1 MKNIFYLL
9 IFFSIAI
16 QFVSCSKT
24 VDYNFPEIENKLVI
38 NSFFTS
44 DSTFKILV
52 SHTLPI
58 LQSGTPIVD
67 NAEVKLYENGV
78 FKENLSYSN
87 YFYHSVSK
95 PVIGKNYKIKVTA
108 PNYQEVSA
116 NDTMPDNPQLLQTE
130 FIKDFDVVTENDG
143 QTNNISRLKCLIN
156 DNLQI
161 KRYYEIVVYIRY
173 WDDYSQQYYID
184 NVGYKKN
191 NDEIINNENL
201 IDYYPDSII
210 FSNELFTSNQQ
221 NINVD
226 FFSGIISE
234 VGIQNFQVIVV
245 FRQVSKNY
253 YEYRKSLTLH
263 EYFQNNDDEIWG
275 SPAPVDLFTNIQ
287 NGEGVFAA
295 YNEVRDT
302 INYQN

>member
-1 MKNIFYLL
+1 MYKTN
-9 IFFSIAI
+9 SIALFFI
-16 QFVSCSKT
+16 GMSMIIVSCTKT
-24 VDYNFPEIENKLVI
+24 VDYHFPENEKKLVI

-44 DSTFKILV
+44 DSTFMILV

-87 YFYHSVSK
+87 DFYYSVSK
-95 PVIGKNYKIKVTA
+95 PVIGKNYKIEATA
-108 PNYQEVSA
+108 PNYPQVSA

-130 FIKDFDVVTENDG
+130 FIKDFDIVTENDG

-173 WDDYSQQYYID
+173 WGDYSQQFYID
-184 NVGYKKN
+184 RVSYKKN

-201 IDYYPDSII
+201 IDYHPDSII
-210 FSNELFTSNQQ
+210 FTNELFTSNQQ

-226 FFSGIISE
+226 FFSRITGDP
-234 VGIQNFQVIVV
+234 NFQVITV
-245 FRQVSKNY
+245 FRQVSKTY
-253 YEYRKSLTLH
+253 FDYRKSLTLH